1 MDTGYIFSLQIK
13 TAQRIYKLNHTVIKW
28 KRWINK
34 CICTCHA
41 WFDGYYDEGTWQHG
55 FRDLTLIVESRI
67 FQIDQKYPINGSDDY
82 HICIVPIN
90 IYLLGNQYWFCNL
103 ERQIL

>member
-1 MDTGYIFSLQIK
+1 M
-13 TAQRIYKLNHTVIKW
+13 
-28 KRWINK
+28 WINK

-67 FQIDQKYPINGSDDY
+67 FQIDQKCPINGSDDY

-90 IYLLGNQYWFCNL
+90 SYLLGNQQYLLYWKGDEGIKWNIATRSIIGNL
-103 ERQIL
+103 NLKNQDISWRKKR